1 MSFAVFSDIHGNW
14 EALEAAAAY
23 VKGRGITRFVVL
35 GDTVG
40 YGANPNECLEW
51 ALNHAAVNLFGNHER
66 ALLDPDLK
74 KEFNPYAREAIE
86 WTAEVLKPELLER
99 IQDLPYSQI
108 KEGLTF
114 VHGSPYQPEKFHYLM
129 NFEDAGPSFRQ
140 MQTPVCFV
148 GHTHVPAC
156 FCEQKRSMEYLRPG
170 LRKIEKNERVILNP
184 GSIGQPRDRD
194 PRLSFGIYNSDT
206 PSFEIVRL
214 NYDNHK
220 AAGKIRKAGLP
231 SFLADRLL

>member
-1 MSFAVFSDIHGNW
+1 MPFAVFSDIHGNW
-14 EALEAAAAY
+14 EALETAAACA
-23 VKGRGITRFVVL
+23 KDRGINRFVVL

-66 ALLDPDLK
+66 ALLEPDLK
-74 KEFNPYAREAIE
+74 KQFNPYAREAIE

-99 IQDLPYSQI
+99 IRDLPYSRI
-108 KEGLTF
+108 EDGLTF
-114 VHGSPYQPEKFHYLM
+114 AHGSPYQPEEFHYLM
-129 NFEDAGPSFRQ
+129 NFKDAGPSFRQ
-140 MQTPVCFV
+140 MQTSVCFV

-156 FCEQKRSMEYLRPG
+156 FCEQKGSMEYLRPG
-170 LRKIEKNERVILNP
+170 PRKIEKGGRVILNP
-184 GSIGQPRDRD
+184 GSVGQPRDRD
-194 PRLSFGIYNSDT
+194 TRLSFGIYDSEAA
-206 PSFEIVRL
+206 SFEVVRL
-214 NYDNHK
+214 AYDNHR

>member
-1 MSFAVFSDIHGNW
+1 MSFAVFSDIHANL
-14 EALEAAAAY
+14 EALETAVDY
-23 VKGRGITRFVVL
+23 VKNRGITRFVAL

-40 YGANPNECLEW
+40 YGANPNECFEW
-51 ALNHAAVNLFGNHER
+51 ALNQAAVNLFGNHER
-66 ALLDPDLK
+66 ALIQPGLK
-74 KEFNPYAREAIE
+74 EQFNPYAREAIE
-86 WTAEVLKPELLER
+86 WTAKVLKPELLER
-99 IQDLPYSQI
+99 IPDLSYSRI
-108 KEGLTF
+108 EDGFTF
-114 VHGSPYQPEKFHYLM
+114 VHGSPYQPEEFHYLM

-140 MQTPVCFV
+140 MRTNVCFV

-156 FCEQKRSMEYLRPG
+156 FCEEKKSMEYLAPG
-170 LRKIEKNERVILNP
+170 LRKIETGERLILNP

-194 PRLSFGIYNSDT
+194 PRLSFGIYDPEA
-206 PSFEIVRL
+206 PSFELVRL